1 MNLVQT
7 EFWVDLCSGMMM
19 CCMCGSDER
28 CLQWVGE
35 EVGKEISLAPFSK
48 SGDREFPWSFMV
60 TISRL
65 LVILVVEGQDSYACS
80 SASSAVLLMDKKQEA
95 KDNISL

>member
-35 EVGKEISLAPFSK
+35 EVGKAISLAPFSK

>member
-1 MNLVQT
+1 MWEKRREKESIFRKDTKEVRVNLVQT

-19 CCMCGSDER
+19 CFMCGCDER

-35 EVGKEISLAPFSK
+35 EVGKAISLAPFSK
-48 SGDREFPWSFMV
+48 SGDSEFPWSFMV

-80 SASSAVLLMDKKQEA
+80 
-95 KDNISL
+95 